1 MQTTGVSVVCT
12 WSCSLETLLQVLTK
26 KKKKMSTSM
35 VQELQW
41 NYLYISSEGC

>member
-12 WSCSLETLLQVLTK
+12 WSCSLETLLQVFTHVST
-26 KKKKMSTSM
+26 KMSTSM